1 VSDEKDVTPSPDTP
15 PAAAEEQVEPT
26 APTSRFPELEV
37 LQQDIERRIRDNRKF
52 LEGFLDDDY
61 VDEDEVEEDE
71 DSPDDFEE
79 L

>member
-1 VSDEKDVTPSPDTP
+1 VSDEKDVNPSADTP
-15 PAAAEEQVEPT
+15 PAAADDQLEPT
-26 APTSRFPELEV
+26 APASRFPELEV

-61 VDEDEVEEDE
+61 VDEDEGEEEE